1 MYELT
6 FNIYSTMFKSRNLFI
21 IACFIACFAQNAAW
35 SQRQSYVPP
44 AKYQTKYYFRHF
56 DHPLNGI
63 ELTKH
68 ALSSNANAPL
78 SGVLNKDFVLLG
90 VREKVAFQKTY
101 AHNAYSPY
109 TEGLALTDTLLV
121 YLNWGYDTI
130 RSVAELSPV
139 SPFYMF
145 KTEITNEQ
153 WKEFIADI
161 TQGHSKKTG
170 LADSF
175 GWNPIALIPD
185 TMVWLNQMNYSEPF
199 VHYYYQHPAYS
210 DYPVVG
216 VSQFQATQFTDWL
229 EQKWNQQYKQF
240 LPKGYRI
247 QIDLPTATEFAS
259 AVKYNQI
266 YWGMHY
272 SGLVS
277 KKALKNISIKP
288 RYFVNNEVT
297 ENPELISWFRQD
309 QFSLN
314 VTLANLNE
322 INGGEIISE
331 RGVYLRSSK
340 VYNPFDPSFVTK
352 QGIFYVTAVESGRFP
367 ISNLQGNVEEWTSTR
382 AKGHLFNAKQWMYT
396 RQGRLILNPDIH
408 VEESELMGLLHTDKE
423 LNTHFAVKGGSWSD
437 EFHYLD
443 PWAVKMQR
451 GDYKSA
457 NLGFRIVVRIVSEM

>member
-1 MYELT
+1 M
-6 FNIYSTMFKSRNLFI
+6 IKFKSLI
-21 IACFIACFAQNAAW
+21 ILTLYFLGFTSHVLQG
-35 SQRQSYVPP
+35 QSHTYLPP
-44 AKYQTKYYFRHF
+44 IKYQTKYYFRHF
-56 DHPLNGI
+56 DYPLKGI
-63 ELTKH
+63 DITK
-68 ALSSNANAPL
+68 LSKSSNKATPL
-78 SGVLNKDFVLLG
+78 TTHLNKHFVLLG
-90 VREKVAFQKTY
+90 VKEEVAFQKTY
-101 AHNAYSPY
+101 PHNAYSPFTTY
-109 TEGLALTDTLLV
+109 LALTDTLLV
-121 YLNWGYDTI
+121 YSNWGYDTI

-145 KTEITNEQ
+145 KTEITNQQ
-153 WKEFIADI
+153 WKEFITDI

-175 GWNPIALIPD
+175 GWNPTALIPD
-185 TMVWLNQMNYSEPF
+185 TNVWLSQMNYSEPF

-229 EQKWNQQYKQF
+229 EQKWNQQYKIF

-247 QIDLPTATEFAS
+247 QVDLPTATEFAT
-259 AVKYNQI
+259 AVKYNQT
-266 YWGMHY
+266 YWGMHF
-272 SGLVS
+272 SGLIS
-277 KKALKNISIKP
+277 KKQLKNINIIP

-297 ENPELISWFRQD
+297 ENPELISWFSQD
-309 QFSLN
+309 GFSLN
-314 VTLANLNE
+314 VTLASLDE

-331 RGVYLRSSK
+331 RGVNLRSSK
-340 VYNPFDPSFVTK
+340 LSNPFDRSFVSK

-367 ISNLQGNVEEWTSTR
+367 ICNLQGNVEEWTSTR
-382 AKGHLFNAKQWMYT
+382 AKGHLFDAKQWMYT

-408 VEESELMGLLHTDKE
+408 VSESELEGLLHTDKE

>member
-1 MYELT
+1 MT
-6 FNIYSTMFKSRNLFI
+6 KFKSLI
-21 IACFIACFAQNAAW
+21 ISTLYYLGYSSQVLLAQ
-35 SQRQSYVPP
+35 SHTYIPP
-44 AKYQTKYYFRHF
+44 TKYHTKYYFRHF
-56 DHPLNGI
+56 DYPLNGTDI
-63 ELTKH
+63 TK
-68 ALSSNANAPL
+68 LSKSSNKATPL
-78 SGVLNKDFVLLG
+78 TIHLNKYFVLLG
-90 VREKVAFQKTY
+90 VKEEVAFQKTY
-101 AHNAYSPY
+101 KHNAYSPF
-109 TEGLALTDTLLV
+109 TTSLALTDTLLV
-121 YLNWGYDTI
+121 YSNWGYDTI

-145 KTEITNEQ
+145 KTEITNAQ
-153 WKEFIADI
+153 WREFITDI
-161 TQGHSKKTG
+161 TKGQSKKSG

-175 GWNPIALIPD
+175 GWNPKALMPD
-185 TMVWLNQMNYSEPF
+185 TNVWLSQMVYNEPF
-199 VHYYYQHPAYS
+199 VHYYYQHKAYS

-216 VSQFQATQFTDWL
+216 ISQFQATQYTDWL

-247 QIDLPTATEFAS
+247 QIDLPTATEFA
-259 AVKYNQI
+259 AGVKYNQT
-266 YWGMHY
+266 YWGMKY

-277 KKALKNISIKP
+277 KKTLKNISIKP

-297 ENPELISWFRQD
+297 ENPELISWISQD

-314 VTLANLNE
+314 VTLSSLSE

-340 VYNPFDPSFVTK
+340 LYNPFDPLFVSK
-352 QGIFYVTAVESGRFP
+352 QGIFYVNAVESGRFP

-382 AKGHLFNAKQWMYT
+382 AKGHLFNSKQWMYT

-408 VEESELMGLLHTDKE
+408 VTESELEGLLYTENE
-423 LNTHFAVKGGSWSD
+423 LLTHFAIKGGSISD